1 VTPVVVQSFHADP
14 PAWIERCLASVRHW
28 AEASGFGYRFLG
40 DELFARVPDWVR
52 EKTRHRPMV
61 ASDLARLRVLEEIVG
76 EGRAAIWLD
85 ADVVVHDPARLTAAL
100 DLSEGFLFGRETWV
114 QPDRRGRPSVRRSVH
129 NALCAFAPGNAFLP
143 FYIEAATRILARH
156 TGHDLVPQIIGP
168 KFLTAQHNMMGL
180 PATAAVNMASPM
192 VIADLAAGGGPAWRL
207 FRDKASPPPAAL
219 NLCQSYTGRTVDG
232 VAVTPHVLET
242 ALDRL
247 VSGAL
252 AAP

>member
-14 PAWIERCLASVRHW
+14 PGWIARCLASVREW
-28 AEASGFGYRFLG
+28 AASSGFDYRFLG

-52 EKTRHRPMV
+52 DKTRHRPMV

-76 EGRAAIWLD
+76 EGRAAVWLD
-85 ADVVVHDPARLTAAL
+85 ADVAVHDPGGLTAAL

-114 QPDRRGRPSVRRSVH
+114 QPDRRGRPTVRRSVH

-168 KFLTAQHNMMGL
+168 KFLTAQHNMIGL

-207 FRDKASPPPAAL
+207 FRRDAPRPPAAL

-232 VAVTPHVLET
+232 VAVTANVLDA
-242 ALDRL
+242 ALERMM
-247 VSGAL
+247 SGEI